1 MMIDQ
6 EIREYLH
13 TISSLTRKQFAK
25 AFRQIGLHRG
35 QEHVLYHL
43 WIEDGLTQTQLRERI
58 GTEASTISNMLK
70 KLADD
75 GIIERK
81 RGETDSRVINVFLT
95 EKGRNLKEPVYQIW
109 REHRDILLDG
119 LIVEEKLILRR
130 ILQQLSE
137 NLEQNES

>member
-6 EIREYLH
+6 EIREHLH

-43 WIEDGLTQTQLRERI
+43 WIEDVLTQTQLRERI
-58 GTEASTISNMLK
+58 VTEASTISNMLK